1 MGKDK
6 SDKKS
11 KKDKKSGKKSKDVG
25 GDKKAA
31 AARTPK
37 KTTSESAMRN
47 KYEKSIATKPAVK
60 KPKDTRKVT
69 GLKDPCAINMDAAK
83 ARDMDVEVGITPEI
97 QVSLKRKADHAP
109 CVHLPPLRQ
118 HQCRDTLA
126 IRTNQSS
133 DGATALLALE
143 PGSGNDSDENDIV
156 DSDVDLYKELR
167 KTNESLYKQR
177 NENTFPLDALVNLGL
192 LSTQTLSLDSRQSA
206 LAAQYADSATF
217 MRDQLKQLIRMP
229 PLPNNTNGPLVLGNV
244 RGKKAIAVS
253 RTTTKKAG
261 VARKKVKNS
270 DMDEEGG
277 GDEEEEE
284 EEEEEDGPIS
294 SSIKLSG
301 IFTPLNFKC
310 SYVRHSSNVFR
321 NHTCKIYDS
330 DRERA
335 TARFF
340 AGDSLEDDVP
350 ANALPGHFKIF
361 QQLMASHYEK
371 YQAREQVSREGSA
384 QVPRSSLEEVN
395 RAHIRDYRYR
405 PLPGDRTCFNGTRC
419 YFYTISSD
427 PEVRYVGKVFRTPRQ
442 EKIEREGG
450 TLPDTPDNALCIDCL
465 LAGWTKKNAEKYS
478 KERAPRHPINHF
490 TVLVGKGEYN
500 ESCMLQNR
508 FNNLVTGIVG
518 KVPRYDE
525 KNRAKDDVTLRR
537 LGQQEATTESYIAE
551 IGMDF

>member
-11 KKDKKSGKKSKDVG
+11 KKSKKSDKSDKKVRDAGSP
-25 GDKKAA
+25 KAA
-31 AARTPK
+31 TRTPK
-37 KTTSESAMRN
+37 KATSETAMRN
-47 KYEKSIATKPAVK
+47 KYEKSIAAKPAVK

-69 GLKDPCAINMDAAK
+69 GLKDPCAINMDAEK

-97 QVSLKRKADHAP
+97 RVALKRKADHAP
-109 CVHLPPLRQ
+109 CLHLPPLRQ
-118 HQCRDTLA
+118 HQVRDTLS
-126 IRTNQSS
+126 IRANESS

-143 PGSGNDSDENDIV
+143 ADGTDGEDSE
-156 DSDVDLYKELR
+156 VDLYKELR

-177 NENTFPLDALVNLGL
+177 NENTFPLDALINLGL

-229 PLPNNTNGPLVLGNV
+229 PSGSSGGGPLVLGNT

-253 RTTTKKAG
+253 RTTSKKSRKKA
-261 VARKKVKNS
+261 KDN
-270 DMDEEGG
+270 DMDDDAGVDDGEG
-277 GDEEEEE
+277 
-284 EEEEEDGPIS
+284 EEEDGPIS

-335 TARFF
+335 TQRFF
-340 AGDSLEDDVP
+340 DADCLEDDVP

-371 YQAREQVSREGSA
+371 YQAREQVSLEGSA

-442 EKIEREGG
+442 EKVEKEGG
-450 TLPDTPDNALCIDCL
+450 TLADTPDNALCIDCL